1 MSAPA
6 SRPPHAPLQAV
17 LRDVHATLGEL
28 LLAADE
34 QYAAAAAGD
43 HHRLEIV
50 TGRQERLAAQ
60 LERSERKR
68 LALLA
73 GRPLSQ
79 VIADLPSPEA
89 QQAST
94 LSAQIGQTVRE
105 LEQRHARSASL
116 LRRSAEL
123 ANQTLEFFQRLVCA
137 EPQAYSRAGRRRPA
151 GSLLVDSRA

>member
-6 SRPPHAPLQAV
+6 SRTPHSPLQTV

-34 QYAAAAAGD
+34 QYTAAAAGD
-43 HHRLEIV
+43 HHRLEAI

-60 LERSERKR
+60 LERFERQR

-73 GRPLSQ
+73 GRPLQ
-79 VIADLPSPEA
+79 QAIAELPRHEA

-94 LSAQIGQTVRE
+94 LNSQIGQAVRE
-105 LEQRHARSASL
+105 LQRRHARSASL

-123 ANQTLEFFQRLVCA
+123 ANQTLEFVQRLVCA
-137 EPQAYSRAGRRRPA
+137 DPQAYGRAGRRRPA